1 MLGSIYKFI
10 VSLAPYTSAVSTSK
24 SSPIS
29 SSSNITTSSSSSNI
43 TTPSSSDEVLSLIVD
58 VTVLVLVSLFLD
70 AVVPFAVEDL
80 AVVFLVVV
88 FDGVVSIIF
97 VVSSGALR

>member
-1 MLGSIYKFI
+1 M
-10 VSLAPYTSAVSTSK
+10 
-24 SSPIS
+24 
-29 SSSNITTSSSSSNI
+29 
-43 TTPSSSDEVLSLIVD
+43 
-58 VTVLVLVSLFLD
+58 LVLVSPFLD

-97 VVSSGALR
+97 VVSSGVVGD